1 MSKVHASKGNWEASE
16 GGGEVKVQIDAQIRE
31 NFYLRLV
38 NELCCNGMITS
49 QARASAC
56 VVSNEQTTLIS
67 RSALVIARWNA
78 AVDGA

>member
-1 MSKVHASKGNWEASE
+1 M
-16 GGGEVKVQIDAQIRE
+16 KVQIDAQIRE
-31 NFYLRLV
+31 NFYLMLRLV

-56 VVSNEQTTLIS
+56 VVSDEQTSLIS